1 MRHHTA
7 AQHRLAVLFDDLHR
21 QRRRHHINDAR
32 VLVRQL
38 ACGDSL
44 HLLGK
49 HVGNLLQRHLLLRE
63 HGLAFGGKRVA
74 YRHVFHRAVHLDVQ
88 RCRGGDGVLTL
99 ILAGASRDGAACGL
113 HHCKTLAVLGRALHI
128 QYLIERYLPR
138 GVYQCVAGSRAVY
151 HFRADLAFEHR
162 LSGNE
167 LYLVHCAGTLGTEH
181 HLRRRVKRN
190 AFLSRDKFFL
200 RSHRLAARER
210 RCALLDAA
218 AGQRG
223 NDLPL
228 CLGHSLDGQS
238 ERAPD
243 VHASLVD
250 RPAVH
255 ILRLSRD
262 KHGRRAPASRL
273 HIHLFCERQLLFR
286 LTQTFVPVGLVIYHA
301 PQITVYREPAR
312 RDLLLQHHKINKAL
326 DDLEHLRQVVR
337 DEHFGLH
344 REFQFCI
351 ADAFRRGD
359 GIFVHL

>member
-1 MRHHTA
+1 M
-7 AQHRLAVLFDDLHR
+7 
-21 QRRRHHINDAR
+21 
-32 VLVRQL
+32 
-38 ACGDSL
+38 
-44 HLLGK
+44 
-49 HVGNLLQRHLLLRE
+49 
-63 HGLAFGGKRVA
+63 
-74 YRHVFHRAVHLDVQ
+74 
-88 RCRGGDGVLTL
+88 
-99 ILAGASRDGAACGL
+99 
-113 HHCKTLAVLGRALHI
+113 
-128 QYLIERYLPR
+128 
-138 GVYQCVAGSRAVY
+138 YQCVAGSRAVY

-167 LYLVHCAGTLGTEH
+167 LYLVHCAGALGTEH

-223 NDLPL
+223 NYLPL

-286 LTQTFVPVGLVIYHA
+286 LTQTFVPFGLVIY
-301 PQITVYREPAR
+301 
-312 RDLLLQHHKINKAL
+312 QHHKINKAL

>member
-1 MRHHTA
+1 M
-7 AQHRLAVLFDDLHR
+7 
-21 QRRRHHINDAR
+21 
-32 VLVRQL
+32 
-38 ACGDSL
+38 
-44 HLLGK
+44 
-49 HVGNLLQRHLLLRE
+49 
-63 HGLAFGGKRVA
+63 
-74 YRHVFHRAVHLDVQ
+74 
-88 RCRGGDGVLTL
+88 
-99 ILAGASRDGAACGL
+99 
-113 HHCKTLAVLGRALHI
+113 
-128 QYLIERYLPR
+128 
-138 GVYQCVAGSRAVY
+138 YQCVAGSRAVY
-151 HFRADLAFEHR
+151 HLRADLAFEHR

-167 LYLVHCAGTLGTEH
+167 LYLVHCAGALGTEH

-190 AFLSRDKFFL
+190 AFLSRDKFSCDPTVL
-200 RSHRLAARER
+200 LPVSDVV
-210 RCALLDAA
+210 RCWMPPPASAVITSPCASATASMDRA
-218 AGQRG
+218 
-223 NDLPL
+223 N
-228 CLGHSLDGQS
+228 
-238 ERAPD
+238 RAPD

-286 LTQTFVPVGLVIYHA
+286 LTQTFVPFGLVIYHA

-326 DDLEHLRQVVR
+326 DDLEHLRQVVP
-337 DEHFGLH
+337 GMSISVST